1 MEGGGEEGIT
11 GQINK
16 CVIGRRMGKLDTHSY
31 SSRQLFKIQLKSMS
45 NILIFVRQFISLDS
59 NKKFI
64 ELGRQTVS
72 RGIIASEGRRGKESS
87 CSILLDSGI

>member
-1 MEGGGEEGIT
+1 MEGGEGIT

-16 CVIGRRMGKLDTHSY
+16 CVIGRRMGKLDSY

-72 RGIIASEGRRGKESS
+72 RGIISSEGRRGKESS